1 MGDLIAAT
9 LDWMKDENAV
19 DFVTFLDNYRATMI
33 ASSVA
38 PEQPQ
43 EFEEEIEI
51 EFDDQMTEA
60 EFWSY
65 VNG

>member
-1 MGDLIAAT
+1 MGDLIEAT
-9 LDWMKDENAV
+9 LNWMDDEHAV
-19 DFVTFLDNYRATMI
+19 DFVTFLDNYRATMM
-33 ASSVA
+33 AKDVA

-43 EFEEEIEI
+43 DFEEEIEI